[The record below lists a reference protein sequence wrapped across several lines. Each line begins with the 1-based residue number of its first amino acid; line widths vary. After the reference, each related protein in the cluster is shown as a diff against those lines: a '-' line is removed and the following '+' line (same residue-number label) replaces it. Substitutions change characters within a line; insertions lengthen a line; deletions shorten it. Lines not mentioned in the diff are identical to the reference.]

1 MGLML
6 RYNLFYSTA
15 GAVFEQF
22 TSNFR
27 RRGLTADINFYREH
41 NGWVVVELDLGW
53 EWEVSRAVQLAVSD
67 ALGCPGFLVF
77 VYDGDYWGYE
87 FFDRGE
93 AIDHFVQQSPG
104 EPVGFPGRDC
114 RGNPFVLAERMPFLK
129 VDDIAPYLVQKPEWP
144 MSDELNI
151 PARPGDQSPRFGELA
166 VLDFLRMLGVQT
178 QFRSGY
184 IEPVGRL
191 FRSGVE

>member
-1 MGLML
+1 ML

-27 RRGLTADINFYREH
+27 RRGLAADINFYRED
-41 NGWVVVELDLGW
+41 NGWVAAELDRGW
-53 EWEVSRAVQLAVSD
+53 EWEIRREVQLVVSD

-87 FFDRGE
+87 FFDRGV
-93 AIDHFVQQSPG
+93 AVDHFVQKPTG

-114 RGNPFVLAERMPFLK
+114 RGNPFVLAERLPFLK

-144 MSDELNI
+144 MSDELNV
-151 PARPGDQSPRFGELA
+151 PARAGDGWPRFDELA

-178 QFRSGY
+178 QVRGGY
-184 IEPVGRL
+184 IEPVGQL